1 MQSAEGEPM
10 TERTNPEWTDA
21 LQSAQPD
28 DALADLRVVLLRGL
42 RHGLASHRV
51 TEADLEDFVQD
62 ALVKVLRELATFRGE
77 ARFTTWAQKV
87 AVRVALTELRRR
99 RWRDVSLQDLMAD
112 HEDSDFT
119 PDVLT
124 DRGQDPGQIA
134 IQRMMMEKIQR
145 MIAEELTDRQRQAMM
160 AVMQGGMP
168 LQEVAERMGTN
179 RNAMYK
185 LLHDAR
191 QRLQKRM
198 LSEGLSPEELMAM
211 FSER

>member
-1 MQSAEGEPM
+1 MSD
-10 TERTNPEWTDA
+10 RTNPEWLTA
-21 LQSAQPD
+21 LRHPQDETAINN
-28 DALADLRVVLLRGL
+28 LRAILLRGL
-42 RHGLASHRV
+42 RYALAGRGV
-51 TEADLEDFVQD
+51 TEADLEDFAQD
-62 ALVKVLRELATFRGE
+62 ALLKVLAELASFRGE

-87 AVRVALTELRRR
+87 AVRVALTELRRC
-99 RWRDVSLQDLMAD
+99 RWRDVSLQDLMAE
-112 HEDSDFT
+112 HEASDFT

-124 DRGQDPGQIA
+124 DKAPDPGQIA
-134 IQRMMMEKIQR
+134 VQAMMLEKVQR
-145 MIAEELTDRQRQAMM
+145 MIAEELTDKQRLAML

-198 LSEGLSPEELMAM
+198 MREGLSPDDLLAM
-211 FSER
+211 FGAR